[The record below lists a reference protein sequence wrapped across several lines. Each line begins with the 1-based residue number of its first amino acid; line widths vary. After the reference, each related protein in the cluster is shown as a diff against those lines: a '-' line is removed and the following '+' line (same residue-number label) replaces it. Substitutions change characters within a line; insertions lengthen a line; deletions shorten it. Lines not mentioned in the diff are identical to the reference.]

1 MQEQN
6 AAFCSAHFD
15 RTRKMW
21 LGFVVVT
28 LIGCAALTASAAD
41 GQFVA
46 HSTPGYVATAK
57 NVGTEDPTKTI
68 EVSIWLN
75 MHNRGEMD
83 ELARQLYDPTSSSFR
98 HFLKRPE
105 IAERFAPTAD
115 EAKTVQRFFEA
126 HNLKVVAVGP
136 DNFFV
141 RARGTVG
148 DVETAFHVQLN
159 NYQVRDQVV
168 RANSSDAYVE
178 GAAGPLVRAVSGL
191 DSGEYTHPLA
201 LRSASLPEG
210 KAGPTTLAKAAT
222 AADAG
227 FFQSVCFPGTKTE
240 TYSTGGS
247 VPIATYKGNHYFSG
261 GPGCGYSPA
270 NIYGAYNLNGLYKAG
285 YNGAGQTIVI
295 IDWCFTP
302 TIKQDTNAFSARFGL
317 PLLTS
322 SNFQIIQVPTVS
334 SCEGPDVET
343 NLDVEWAHAIA
354 PGAKI
359 DLLAP
364 TTASFQ
370 DVDEGEFYAVN
381 YQLGN
386 AISGSF
392 GSPESL
398 TPASVIETEN
408 LISEIAAMSGIS
420 VNYATGD
427 DGDYSAFGIAATATA
442 PADSPWA
449 TALGG
454 VSVALNSEN
463 TIEWQ
468 AGWGMNESLL
478 IDTGTIFNPPL
489 GFGFVYGSG
498 GGASNCAIQDS
509 GGDCL
514 AGFPKPAFQKGLPG
528 NYRQLPDISWVGDPL
543 TGVVVLI
550 SEPGQFPE
558 QVWLPVGGTSAVA
571 PMFSGLWA
579 IANQEAGAPLGQAAQ
594 YVYSLPAGAITDVVP
609 VSTATNVTAVIQET
623 TGTNHYNPNEVMGG
637 AAPGKFISAL
647 FDDPLAEDTTYVLSF
662 GTDCSTLP
670 STDGDGN
677 SCNSPAA
684 LHTKVGWDNVTGVG
698 TPNGQVF
705 ADSFK
710 PATAAAVK

>member
-1 MQEQN
+1 MQDRK
-6 AAFCSAHFD
+6 AAFYRSAQFD

-21 LGFVVVT
+21 LSFVVLT
-28 LIGCAALTASAAD
+28 LIGCAALTANAAD

-46 HSTPGYVATAK
+46 RSTPSYVATAK
-57 NVGTEDPTKTI
+57 NLGTEDPTKTI

-75 MHNRGEMD
+75 LHNRGEMD
-83 ELARQLYDPTSSSFR
+83 EVARQLYDGASPSFR
-98 HFLKRPE
+98 HFLKRSE

-126 HNLKVVAVGP
+126 HNLKVVGVGP

-141 RARGTVG
+141 RARGTVS
-148 DVETAFHVQLN
+148 DVQTAFHVQLN
-159 NYQVRDQVV
+159 NYQVRDKVV

-178 GAAGPLVRAVSGL
+178 GEAAPLVRTVSGL
-191 DSGEYTHPLA
+191 DSGEYAHPLA
-201 LRSASLPEG
+201 LRSASQRAA
-210 KAGPTTLAKAAT
+210 KAGPSTFSKTVTAT
-222 AADAG
+222 DSG
-227 FFQSVCFPGTKTE
+227 FFQSVCFPGPKTE

-247 VPIATYKGNHYFSG
+247 LPIATYKGNGDFSS

-270 NIYGAYNLNGLYKAG
+270 NIYGAYNLKGLYAAG
-285 YNGAGQTIVI
+285 NNGAGQTIVI
-295 IDWCFTP
+295 VDWCFTP

-317 PLLTS
+317 PQLTS
-322 SNFQIIQVPTVS
+322 SNFQIIQLPTPS
-334 SCEGPDVET
+334 TCEGPDVET

-364 TTASFQ
+364 TTGSFQ
-370 DVDEGEFYAVN
+370 DVDEAEFYAVN

-386 AISGSF
+386 VMSGSF
-392 GSPESL
+392 GSPESS

-408 LISEIAAMSGIS
+408 LIAEIAAMSGIS
-420 VNYATGD
+420 IQYSTGD
-427 DGDYSAFGIAATATA
+427 DGDYSVFGIPATVIA

-463 TIEWQ
+463 AIEWQ
-468 AGWGMNESLL
+468 AGWGTNETLL
-478 IDTGTIFNPPL
+478 IDTGSIFDPPL

-498 GGASNCAIQDS
+498 GGASNCATQDS
-509 GGDCL
+509 EGHCL
-514 AGFPKPAFQKGLPG
+514 AGFAKPAFQKGLPG
-528 NYRQLPDISWVGDPL
+528 KYRQLPDISWVADPF
-543 TGVVVLI
+543 TPVVVLI

-558 QVWLPVGGTSAVA
+558 QVWIPVGGTSASA

-594 YVYSLPAGAITDVVP
+594 YVYAMPAGAITDVVP
-609 VSTATNVTAVIQET
+609 VGSTTNVTAAIRET
-623 TGTNHYNPNEVMGG
+623 TGTNHYNANGLMGG
-637 AAPGKFISAL
+637 AAPGTFISAL
-647 FDDPLAEDTTYVLSF
+647 FDDPFAEDTTYVVSF
-662 GTDCSTLP
+662 GTDCATLP
-670 STDGDGN
+670 STDFDGN
-677 SCNSPAA
+677 SCNTPAG

-698 TPNGQVF
+698 TPNGKAF

-710 PATAAAVK
+710 PAAALK